1 MHVMTFVEDLDGQL
15 GKIPRILQA
24 TFKEAYF
31 ELGQAMFKAEEGM
44 RSDAYFHEAPFSP
57 KHMDVDGIRFF
68 MSTELAS
75 RMVSEN
81 GLSLHLNKDYS
92 GFVLRGSS
100 DAPEDTLG
108 YYMNKARKRHD
119 IRQENLAIEKLM
131 MKSIPLIQNIL
142 NNKKSTGKC
151 RDWEES
157 GEALYTYLTTKKSHE
172 AGQEPQP
179 FSPLTYK
186 HGKMIYDTLKTEFK
200 VTITDVEKV
209 LVDSHSDGYIVSFR
223 KKPRPGYDMDPEIPF
238 T

>member
-1 MHVMTFVEDLDGQL
+1 MEVRTFREDLDEQL
-15 GKIPRILQA
+15 NKIPWILRPI
-24 TFKEAYF
+24 FKEAYF

-57 KHMDVDGIRFF
+57 KHMDLDGIRSF

-81 GLSLHLNKDYS
+81 GLSLHLSKDYS

-108 YYMNKARKRHD
+108 YHMNKARKRHD

-179 FSPLTYK
+179 FWPLIYK

-200 VTITDVEKV
+200 ITITDVEKV
-209 LVDSHSDGYIVSFR
+209 LVDSHSDDYIVSFR